1 MSLVRYT
8 NKKTG
13 VVTVYESTSHYDPV
27 TKQSRPIRKYLGV
40 EDPKTG
46 EIIPSSGK
54 PGRKKASDPTSRPAV
69 PKKDSTD
76 YKLLYEVQKKENA
89 EKDQRIKELQS
100 IERRHT
106 CLKQGRSIYEDQK
119 AVAISEQFDQVL
131 ENLGKE
137 YFEKIGIDM
146 NIESE
151 VTKNE

>member
-54 PGRKKASDPTSRPAV
+54 PGRKKTSDPTSRPAV

-89 EKDQRIKELQS
+89 EKDIRIKEL
-100 IERRHT
+100 ERQNKLLVANLEH
-106 CLKQGRSIYEDQK
+106 LKDTITK
-119 AVAISEQFDQVL
+119 ALSATGS
-131 ENLGKE
+131 NSKG
-137 YFEKIGIDM
+137 
-146 NIESE
+146 
-151 VTKNE
+151 

>member
-1 MSLVRYT
+1 MTAYF
-8 NKKTG
+8 
-13 VVTVYESTSHYDPV
+13 
-27 TKQSRPIRKYLGV
+27 Q
-40 EDPKTG
+40 
-46 EIIPSSGK
+46 
-54 PGRKKASDPTSRPAV
+54 
-69 PKKDSTD
+69 
-76 YKLLYEVQKKENA
+76 A

>member
-54 PGRKKASDPTSRPAV
+54 PGRKKASESTGRPA
-69 PKKDSTD
+69 PRKDGTD
-76 YKLLYEVQKKENA
+76 YKLLYEKEKKESA
-89 EKDQRIKELQS
+89 EKDALIK
-100 IERRHT
+100 
-106 CLKQGRSIYEDQK
+106 
-119 AVAISEQFDQVL
+119 AL
-131 ENLGKE
+131 EN
-137 YFEKIGIDM
+137 
-146 NIESE
+146 
-151 VTKNE
+151 KNKLLVANLEHMRETISKALSVVNPNT

>member
-54 PGRKKASDPTSRPAV
+54 PGRKKMSDQTSRPAA
-69 PKKDSTD
+69 KKDGTD
-76 YKLLYEVQKKENA
+76 YKLLYEKLKKENA
-89 EKDQRIKELQS
+89 EKDARIKEL
-100 IERRHT
+100 ERRNKLLVANLEH
-106 CLKQGRSIYEDQK
+106 LKD
-119 AVAISEQFDQVL
+119 AISKAL
-131 ENLGKE
+131 SATGAST
-137 YFEKIGIDM
+137 G
-146 NIESE
+146 
-151 VTKNE
+151 T

>member
-89 EKDQRIKELQS
+89 EKDTRIKEL
-100 IERRHT
+100 ERQNKLLVANLEH
-106 CLKQGRSIYEDQK
+106 LKDTITK
-119 AVAISEQFDQVL
+119 ALSATGS
-131 ENLGKE
+131 NSKG
-137 YFEKIGIDM
+137 
-146 NIESE
+146 
-151 VTKNE
+151 

>member
-54 PGRKKASDPTSRPAV
+54 PGRKKSTEAASRPV
-69 PKKDSTD
+69 RKKDEID
-76 YKLLYEVQKKENA
+76 YKLLYEKQKKECA
-89 EKDQRIKELQS
+89 DKDKQIK
-100 IERRHT
+100 
-106 CLKQGRSIYEDQK
+106 
-119 AVAISEQFDQVL
+119 VL
-131 ENLGKE
+131 ESRNKMLVANLKHLRDTVCKALSTNGL
-137 YFEKIGIDM
+137 DM
-146 NIESE
+146 EE
-151 VTKNE
+151 

>member
-1 MSLVRYT
+1 MKMSLVRYT

-89 EKDQRIKELQS
+89 EKDTRIKEL
-100 IERRHT
+100 ERQNKLLVANLEH
-106 CLKQGRSIYEDQK
+106 LKDTITK
-119 AVAISEQFDQVL
+119 ALSATGS
-131 ENLGKE
+131 NSKG
-137 YFEKIGIDM
+137 
-146 NIESE
+146 
-151 VTKNE
+151 